1 MSTKIAI
8 ICSKAFMNRIIS
20 IAQNIADVQLEFY
33 LYNHPS
39 EAPTLMKQI
48 KPCDA
53 LLLGGT
59 LPYLHAQS
67 LLSEIPIPWN
77 YIKQDETAISTTLLS
92 LVAKHSVAIDRI
104 SIDVMNPAFVYNVLT
119 EIEYTGPKPHVQH
132 ISIIEPTEHI
142 LQRHITLWN
151 AKSIEF
157 VITSIHSVFDELQAL
172 HIPAMRMLD
181 TTNSILQ
188 CLEET
193 KSKSLL
199 TKSEAFKAVVGLL
212 EIQGDSSIESTI
224 LNQIAKATF
233 STYKQIAA
241 HTFELYTTAGHL
253 QNALERESLEELI
266 QQIEQPFKL
275 AFGYGYSILEATQN
289 AQQALTFT
297 KPFEIF
303 ILDEHKNLLGP
314 FPNSEGKVSLKTD
327 DPYVLQ
333 MAKLTSLSP
342 LNISKL
348 INFSHD
354 RQSAQ
359 FTSQNLA
366 EYLQVTRRT
375 TERIIKKLVDNGY
388 ANVVGEEM
396 THQQGRPRTIYEL
409 NFATY

>member
-212 EIQGDSSIESTI
+212 EIQGI
-224 LNQIAKATF
+224 LQSNQLF
-233 STYKQIAA
+233 
-241 HTFELYTTAGHL
+241 
-253 QNALERESLEELI
+253 
-266 QQIEQPFKL
+266 
-275 AFGYGYSILEATQN
+275 
-289 AQQALTFT
+289 
-297 KPFEIF
+297 
-303 ILDEHKNLLGP
+303 
-314 FPNSEGKVSLKTD
+314 
-327 DPYVLQ
+327 
-333 MAKLTSLSP
+333 
-342 LNISKL
+342 
-348 INFSHD
+348 
-354 RQSAQ
+354 
-359 FTSQNLA
+359 
-366 EYLQVTRRT
+366 
-375 TERIIKKLVDNGY
+375 
-388 ANVVGEEM
+388 
-396 THQQGRPRTIYEL
+396 
-409 NFATY
+409 